1 MQSFPLAKMFV
12 LWAAWAAQGAAQAA
26 VDSNV
31 AQGPPSEPALVQQ
44 AMQALAVPFEAN
56 GGQFDERVAF
66 VARTF
71 AGAIYVTRQGRIV
84 YSLPGP
90 VAAAG
95 SDARAHAGKATPP
108 TTRKAGWSLTETLA
122 GAMPLAPVG
131 GDAATAQVTRFSG
144 PHGYQAATYRNVHLG
159 QAWPGVAVELAARGS
174 NVEKLFHVAPH
185 ADAGQIQV
193 RVDGALSLRLG
204 EGGEL
209 IATTGHGDVA
219 YTAPVAF
226 QEIEGRRVDVPVRYA
241 LSAAGDGYGFALGAH
256 DRRLPLVIDPLL
268 QSTYLGG
275 AGGDE
280 VWALALDTAT
290 GDVVVGGMTWST
302 DFPGTQGGAQPV
314 SGGNY
319 DAFVARLSGDLKTL
333 RQSTYLGGAGEDDA
347 RALVIDAATGD
358 VVIGGTT
365 QSTDFPGTPGGVQ
378 PVYGGGTKNGFVARL
393 SADFRTLRQSTYL
406 GESEIYD
413 GASVMTLAMDVATG
427 DVVVGGRT
435 TSTHFPGTA
444 GGAQPV
450 SGSGLSYD
458 DGFVARL
465 SGDLRTLRQSTYLGG
480 SMYDSIYSLAI
491 EAGTGDVMV
500 GGRTGS
506 ADFPGIADGAQPAY
520 GGGYYDGFVARLSGD
535 LRTLRQSTYLGGWSD
550 DFIDL
555 LALDAA
561 TGDAVVGGK
570 TRSGLPGTS
579 GGAQPV
585 SGGGHR
591 EDGFLARL
599 SGDLKTLRQ
608 STYLGGASWDYAKAL
623 AIDAATGDVVVGGST
638 QSTNFPDTPG
648 GAQPVSGGNYDAF
661 VARLSGDLKTLRQ
674 STYLGGAGEDYV
686 NALVIDTATGDVVVG
701 GWTGSTDFPGT
712 QGGAQ
717 PAFGG
722 NFDAFVARLSGDL
735 KAISPQ
741 AIIFPPQPGQNLVAG
756 GRFAID
762 PPATASS
769 GLPVSYASAT
779 PAVCTVSG
787 STVTMVG
794 AGTCTLVASQGGNA
808 QWLPAADATQNVL
821 IQDTTGLVPIGP
833 PTTPPTTP
841 PTVPPTAPGAATA
854 IPTLGWGSLAL
865 LGLLAG
871 ALGAARLQR
880 QRP

>member
-144 PHGYQAATYRNVHLG
+144 PHGYQAATYRNVYLG

-185 ADAGQIQV
+185 SDAGQIQV

-209 IATTGHGDVA
+209 IVVTGHGDVA

-256 DRRLPLVIDPLL
+256 DPRLPLVIDPLL

-275 AGGDE
+275 AVGDE
-280 VWALALDTAT
+280 VRALALDTAT
-290 GDVVVGGMTWST
+290 GDVVVGGETSSL
-302 DFPGTQGGAQPV
+302 DFPGTLGGAQPAFGGGTARDGTDAFV
-314 SGGNY
+314 ARLSGDLKTLRQSTYLGGADGDHVIALAIDAATGDVVVGGRTASTNFPSTRGGAQPAYGGDY

-333 RQSTYLGGAGEDDA
+333 RQSTYLGGTGEDY
-347 RALVIDAATGD
+347 VT
-358 VVIGGTT
+358 
-365 QSTDFPGTPGGVQ
+365 
-378 PVYGGGTKNGFVARL
+378 
-393 SADFRTLRQSTYL
+393 
-406 GESEIYD
+406 
-413 GASVMTLAMDVATG
+413 
-427 DVVVGGRT
+427 
-435 TSTHFPGTA
+435 
-444 GGAQPV
+444 
-450 SGSGLSYD
+450 
-458 DGFVARL
+458 
-465 SGDLRTLRQSTYLGG
+465 
-480 SMYDSIYSLAI
+480 
-491 EAGTGDVMV
+491 
-500 GGRTGS
+500 
-506 ADFPGIADGAQPAY
+506 
-520 GGGYYDGFVARLSGD
+520 
-535 LRTLRQSTYLGGWSD
+535 
-550 DFIDL
+550 
-555 LALDAA
+555 
-561 TGDAVVGGK
+561 
-570 TRSGLPGTS
+570 
-579 GGAQPV
+579 
-585 SGGGHR
+585 
-591 EDGFLARL
+591 
-599 SGDLKTLRQ
+599 
-608 STYLGGASWDYAKAL
+608 L
-623 AIDAATGDVVVGGST
+623 AIDAATGDVVVGGRTYST
-638 QSTNFPDTPG
+638 DLPGTQG
-648 GAQPVSGGNYDAF
+648 GAQPAYGDFGDAF

-674 STYLGGAGEDYV
+674 STYLGGTGQDY
-686 NALVIDTATGDVVVG
+686 ALALAIDAATGDVVVG
-701 GWTGSTDFPGT
+701 GATSWSTDFPGT

-717 PAFGG
+717 PAYGG
-722 NFDAFVARLSGDL
+722 GFQDAFVARLSGDLKTLRQSTYLGGTGQDYALALAIDAATGDVVVGGATSWSTDFPGTQGGAQPASGAGGQDAFVARLSDDLKTLRQSTYLGGTGQDNVYALAIDTGTGDVMVGGWTFSTDFPGAPGGAQPALGGWRDGFVARLSGDLKTLRQSTFLGGASQDHTNTLAIDAATGDVVVGGLTYSTDFPGILGGAQPAYGGGFADAFVARLSGDL
-735 KAISPQ
+735 KALSPQ
-741 AIIFPPQPGQNLVAG
+741 AITFPPQPGQNLVAG

-779 PAVCTVSG
+779 PAVCTVAG

-794 AGTCTLVASQGGNA
+794 AGTCTLVAS
-808 QWLPAADATQNVL
+808 
-821 IQDTTGLVPIGP
+821 
-833 PTTPPTTP
+833 
-841 PTVPPTAPGAATA
+841 
-854 IPTLGWGSLAL
+854 
-865 LGLLAG
+865 
-871 ALGAARLQR
+871 
-880 QRP
+880 